1 MVCRYQNT
9 KYGCGFRIFH
19 TSFLRKS
26 NGNSAFHRTILNLF
40 SLGICAG
47 RGIYMA
53 SECLSSSNS
62 FFVETLFF
70 LWDLALGQH
79 YKIMYLCYGGKI

>member
-1 MVCRYQNT
+1 M

-19 TSFLRKS
+19 TSFFRKS

-40 SLGICAG
+40 SLEICAT

-53 SECLSSSNS
+53 SECLSSLNS
-62 FFVETLFF
+62 FFVETLDFF
-70 LWDLALGQH
+70 SLWDLALGQH
-79 YKIMYLCYGGKI
+79 NKIIYFCYGGKI